1 MLMSSSDRA
10 ATLYDQPHG
19 FRVISPGNHVLC
31 AVTGELRNQ
40 RLTLEWPF
48 LIDVDYPLLEIL
60 LLSLPSILLYAAL
73 NRVLKSRRWRAASF
87 VLLAVLAAYFS
98 CVVFAQ
104 AFGNTWTQSAIFIA
118 LFLGRLHLLA
128 IALLPGLLLWWL
140 IDLLGTLIRGRL
152 PQA

>member
-1 MLMSSSDRA
+1 MQRFLGFIL
-10 ATLYDQPHG
+10 ATIQALGIPLVAG
-19 FRVISPGNHVLC
+19 LFIC

-40 RLTLEWPF
+40 HLTLEWPF

-60 LLSLPSILLYAAL
+60 LLSLPSILLYAATV
-73 NRVLKSRRWRAASF
+73 RVLKSRRWRAACF

-140 IDLLGTLIRGRL
+140 LDVLALPLRSRL
-152 PQA
+152 TQA

>member
-1 MLMSSSDRA
+1 MQRFLGFIL
-10 ATLYDQPHG
+10 ATIQALGIPLVAG
-19 FRVISPGNHVLC
+19 LFIC
-31 AVTGELRNQ
+31 AVTGEP

-73 NRVLKSRRWRAASF
+73 IRVLKNRRLRAASF

-118 LFLGRLHLLA
+118 LFIGRLHLLA

-140 IDLLGTLIRGRL
+140 IDVLAMSLRRRL
-152 PQA
+152 TQM

>member
-1 MLMSSSDRA
+1 MQRFLSFIL
-10 ATLYDQPHG
+10 ATIQALGIPLVAG
-19 FRVISPGNHVLC
+19 LFIC
-31 AVTGELRNQ
+31 AVTGEPR
-40 RLTLEWPF
+40 RTLEWPF

-73 NRVLKSRRWRAASF
+73 IRVLKNRRLRAASF

-140 IDLLGTLIRGRL
+140 IDVLAMSLRRRL
-152 PQA
+152 TQM

>member
-1 MLMSSSDRA
+1 MQRFLSFIL
-10 ATLYDQPHG
+10 ATIQALGIPLVAG
-19 FRVISPGNHVLC
+19 LFIC
-31 AVTGELRNQ
+31 AVTGEPR
-40 RLTLEWPF
+40 RTLEWPF

-73 NRVLKSRRWRAASF
+73 IRVLKNRRLRAASF

>member
-1 MLMSSSDRA
+1 MQRFLVFIVVTIQA
-10 ATLYDQPHG
+10 LGIPLVAGL
-19 FRVISPGNHVLC
+19 FIC
-31 AVTGELRNQ
+31 AVTGEPR
-40 RLTLEWPF
+40 RTLEWPF

-73 NRVLKSRRWRAASF
+73 IRVLKNRRLRAASF

>member
-1 MLMSSSDRA
+1 MQRFLGFILATIQALGIPLA
-10 ATLYDQPHG
+10 AGL
-19 FRVISPGNHVLC
+19 FIC

-60 LLSLPSILLYAAL
+60 LLSVPSILLYAAAV
-73 NRVLKSRRWRAASF
+73 RVLKSRRWRATSF
-87 VLLAVLAAYFS
+87 ALLAVLAAYFS

-104 AFGNTWTQSAIFIA
+104 AFGNTWTSSAIFFA
-118 LFLGRLHLLA
+118 LFLGHLHLLA
-128 IALLPGLLLWWL
+128 IALLPGLLLWWF

>member
-1 MLMSSSDRA
+1 MQRFLGFIF
-10 ATLYDQPHG
+10 ATIQALDIPLVAG
-19 FRVISPGNHVLC
+19 LFIC
-31 AVTGELRNQ
+31 AVTGEPRQ
-40 RLTLEWPF
+40 TLEWPF
-48 LIDVDYPLLEIL
+48 LIDVDHPLLEIL

-73 NRVLKSRRWRAASF
+73 IRVLKNRRLRAASF

>member
-1 MLMSSSDRA
+1 MQRFLSFILVTIQA
-10 ATLYDQPHG
+10 LGIPLVAGL
-19 FRVISPGNHVLC
+19 FIC
-31 AVTGELRNQ
+31 AVTGEPR
-40 RLTLEWPF
+40 RTLEWPF

-60 LLSLPSILLYAAL
+60 LLSLPSILLYAATV
-73 NRVLKSRRWRAASF
+73 RVLKSRRWRAACF

-140 IDLLGTLIRGRL
+140 LDVLALPLRSRL
-152 PQA
+152 TQA